1 MNNLPSQPLR
11 VADLPTKKPTRFELV
26 PEQAA
31 LRAIAEE
38 LGLQGLR
45 KLRFKGEISADGKR
59 DWRLTAQLGA
69 TVTQPCVVTLEPV
82 TTRIEEPV
90 ERRFVAEI
98 PDFGPSAKKSDE
110 DEEGIEMPED
120 DNTELLDS
128 HIDPGAVMLEALS
141 LALPLYPRAEDAAL
155 EETNFTEPGK
165 DAMTDEDTKPF
176 AGLAALRD
184 QLGKKDGE

>member
-1 MNNLPSQPLR
+1 MHYSQLFLR
-11 VADLPTKKPTRFELV
+11 IHLHEPTRFELV

>member
-120 DNTELLDS
+120 DNTELLGS